1 MTNRFLIYN
10 NLLKQLR
17 EREKKL
23 VLLRNLIRQLESGGK
38 SVERAKRN
46 LAVLMDE
53 MKNLQNKIR
62 EYNPLGK
69 MA

>member
-23 VLLRNLIRQLESGGK
+23 VLLRNLFRQLESGGK
-38 SVERAKRN
+38 PVDRAKRN
-46 LAVLMDE
+46 LTVLMDE
-53 MKNLQNKIR
+53 MRNLQNKIR
-62 EYNPLGK
+62 EYHPLGK